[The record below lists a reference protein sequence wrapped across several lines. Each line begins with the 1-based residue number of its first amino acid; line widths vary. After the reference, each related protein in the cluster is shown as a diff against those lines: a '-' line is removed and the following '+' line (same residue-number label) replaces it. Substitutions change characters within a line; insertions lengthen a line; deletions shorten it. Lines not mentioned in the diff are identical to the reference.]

1 MKNALLGTVAA
12 LSVLA
17 TTAAHAEFEYNQT
30 GYLRIGVGQ
39 TEGDK
44 FTAMQLNGAWNK
56 YRLGNESDF
65 YGEYG
70 VGGKYTFENGSALVG
85 GVRAHVAGDNNDLIV
100 DGEFDANVATR
111 EFWLGYKGLGEGALS
126 DSTVWVGRRFYKRKD
141 IHITDNYYENYSNW
155 DGFGG
160 GLEDVDLGSGKLSVA
175 AFTNGDRNT
184 HTLDA
189 RFEGIHLGEDLV
201 GEIGAAYSMTTGD
214 ATGDDGAA
222 LRLHLQKNNIFG
234 GYMKA
239 SLMHG
244 FNAASGF
251 SADGW
256 SDAEDRSITRAQIHG
271 LASITDEIELFYT
284 AWHQLDRNN
293 GDNTN
298 WSSIGIR
305 PQYNINEDFNLQ
317 LELGLDHVQT
327 EDESRTLGKTT
338 FAAAYTFGESGF
350 WARPQLRAFVT
361 YGAWSK
367 PGAVGD
373 SEIFEDKKSGTTYG
387 LQFETWF

>member
-1 MKNALLGTVAA
+1 MNLIDVKVDGNSIQFPDDQV
-12 LSVLA
+12 
-17 TTAAHAEFEYNQT
+17 
-30 GYLRIGVGQ
+30 I
-39 TEGDK
+39 EGIQVPLEARK
-44 FTAMQLNGAWNK
+44 
-56 YRLGNESDF
+56 
-65 YGEYG
+65 
-70 VGGKYTFENGSALVG
+70 NGSALVG

-126 DSTVWVGRRFYKRKD
+126 ESTVWVGRRFYKRKD

-271 LASITDEIELFYT
+271 LAAITDEIELFYT

-293 GDNTN
+293 GTTQTGHQSAFVRNTTSMKTSTFN
-298 WSSIGIR
+298 SSWDWITFKPKMRAGHSAKPPSR
-305 PQYNINEDFNLQ
+305 RHTPLVNLVLTLLGPQ
-317 LELGLDHVQT
+317 
-327 EDESRTLGKTT
+327 
-338 FAAAYTFGESGF
+338 
-350 WARPQLRAFVT
+350 WPQL
-361 YGAWSK
+361 
-367 PGAVGD
+367 P
-373 SEIFEDKKSGTTYG
+373 
-387 LQFETWF
+387 LQYCL